1 MVLSL
6 DIINQNKIENMAGSY
21 EIKCINKSDRTN
33 IHERITNIGGINQ
46 DGTRWKISQI
56 EAISSI
62 ESGKWSFYVNRPAGK
77 VNVIVAKSAAGNKY
91 LKTEAD
97 DSQSNNLLIL
107 PECQSF

>member
-1 MVLSL
+1 MTS
-6 DIINQNKIENMAGSY
+6 SH

-33 IHERITNIGGINQ
+33 IHERITDIGGINQ

-62 ESGKWSFYVNRPAGK
+62 ESGKKSFYVNKSFGK

-97 DSQSNNLLIL
+97 DSQTNNLLSL
-107 PECQSF
+107 QECSLF